1 MIFWFYLENAI
12 ISFSHG
18 LQASYSNEI
27 DWSHFHQ
34 HDSEIELA
42 FHPTGPVKYLF
53 GGRVETILEGE
64 TFIYWG
70 AIPHRVIESL
80 EGDTCYFLTIPVRL
94 FVQMSLPASF
104 ISQIF
109 SGKIFK
115 ETSSIMREIDLLF
128 FHHSK
133 GIAADEDYYLSRSVL
148 YWVQYRLFRF
158 LSNLSHPLNDA
169 EVQYISKI
177 HPDQAEA
184 KTAYVKVKK
193 DKTVENMY
201 KFITSNYL
209 KQVAIQDVADYV
221 CLNPNYANTLFRE
234 STGMSI
240 GRFINMMR
248 IYKAQSLLLTTD
260 LKIIDVALD
269 SGFQS
274 LGNFYKT
281 FQQQVGEN
289 PSQYRSR
296 HMPKLE
302 L

>member
-1 MIFWFYLENAI
+1 MKGQTRV

-34 HDSEIELA
+34 HSSEIEMA
-42 FHPTGPVKYLF
+42 FHPVGPVTYLF
-53 GGRVETILEGE
+53 GGREEAILQGE
-64 TFIYWG
+64 TFLYWG
-70 AIPHRVIESL
+70 AIPHRVIESM
-80 EGDTCYFLTIPVRL
+80 EGDTCYFLTIPVSL

-104 ISQIF
+104 VRQIF
-109 SGKIFK
+109 SGEIFK
-115 ETSSIMREIDLLF
+115 EKSPIMREIDLLF

-133 GIAADEDYYLSRSVL
+133 GLAAGENDFLSRSVL

-158 LSNLSHPLNDA
+158 LSNLEHPLD
-169 EVQYISKI
+169 ETESQYIPKVN
-177 HPDQAEA
+177 PLQQET
-184 KTAYVKVKK
+184 KTEYVKVKK
-193 DKTVENMY
+193 DKTVEKMY

-209 KQVAIQDVADYV
+209 KQVAIQDVADHV
-221 CLNPNYANTLFRE
+221 NLNANYANTLFRE
-234 STGMSI
+234 STGLSI
-240 GRFINMMR
+240 GRFISMMR
-248 IYKAQSLLLTTD
+248 IYKSQSLLLTTD

-274 LGNFYKT
+274 LGNFYKS
-281 FQQQVGEN
+281 FQQQVGES

>member
-1 MIFWFYLENAI
+1 MNKQTRVM
-12 ISFSHG
+12 SFTHG

-34 HDSEIELA
+34 HSSEIEMA
-42 FHPTGPVKYLF
+42 FHPIGPVKYQF
-53 GGRVETILEGE
+53 GGRIVTISEQE

-70 AIPHRVIESL
+70 AIPHRVIESTK
-80 EGDTCYFLTIPVRL
+80 DDACYFLTIPVSL
-94 FVQMSLPASF
+94 FMQMSLPAIF
-104 ISQIF
+104 IRQIF
-109 SGKIFK
+109 SGEIFK
-115 ETSSIMREIDLLF
+115 ETSPIMREIDLLF

-133 GIAADEDYYLSRSVL
+133 SNVADENQYLSKSVL

-158 LSNLSHPLNDA
+158 LSNLDHPLEEYETNSPTNA
-169 EVQYISKI
+169 YENQPKG
-177 HPDQAEA
+177 

-193 DKTVENMY
+193 DKTVEKMY
-201 KFITSNYL
+201 KYITCNYL
-209 KQVAIQDVADYV
+209 NQIAIQDVADHV
-221 CLNPNYANTLFRE
+221 HLNQNYANTLFRE
-234 STGMSI
+234 STGLSI
-240 GRFINMMR
+240 GKFIIMMR

-260 LKIIDVALD
+260 LKIIDIALD

-281 FQQQVGEN
+281 FQLQVGES